1 MYTQSKEDPSKTVAD
16 RSAWID
22 SQLYGLSR
30 PIQAFGFER
39 FKKNCVKAEKGFHH
53 VLNMMFPGHELP
65 VLVSPHKHFDLSE
78 QKEKLR
84 ESAKRATEIAKSKA
98 RPVVAACQPEV
109 E

>member
-1 MYTQSKEDPSKTVAD
+1 VAV

-30 PIQAFGFER
+30 PIRAFGFDR
-39 FKKNCVKAEKGFHH
+39 FKKNCVKAEKGYQH
-53 VLNMMFPGHELP
+53 VLNMLYPGHELP
-65 VLVSPHKHFDLSE
+65 SMVPPHKHFDLAE